1 MNETVLSVL
10 IFAALALAAIGAVKR
25 IGLWRQGRADATS
38 MSVGELIASL
48 AKVPRRYGVDLHHV
62 VARDRYMANT
72 HVATGGGF
80 VAAALLMVVVY
91 GFGID
96 SAWLGVLLL
105 LASGAMFA
113 GALFVRRRRLDPPA
127 RLSRG
132 PWMRLPK
139 SLLVFSASLFVMSL
153 SLVLPEGVGGMISG
167 GILGLVLVAGIA
179 WGLLEMIVG
188 MTGGGSRITGPT
200 KHAFAGALHL
210 AFHRRPAR
218 FSTRDSAGIRDSA
231 LLPLDLTNPEAPLGV
246 GKPSD
251 FNWRQLLGFDACVQC
266 GRCEAVCPAFAAG
279 QPLNPKKLIQDMVVG
294 MAGGSDAAYAGSP
307 YPGDEPRRAP
317 GQHGGGPQQTIVGAS
332 PHARPAAQ
340 AVDSDSQTVASGPIQ
355 MKAAPGAAGEATD
368 GDKLIH
374 EFKVLVE
381 PETLWACTTCRAC
394 VEECP
399 MMIEHVDAI
408 VDMRRHMTL
417 EQGATP
423 GKGVEV
429 LDNLIATDNPGGF
442 ALEARLHWAADL
454 DLPRIA
460 ELQAAR
466 EAARDPRPVE
476 ALLWLGDGAFDMRN
490 QRTLRAFVQV
500 LRAARVD
507 FAILGAE
514 ERDSGDVARRLG
526 DEATFQSLATR
537 NIATLSKYRFARI
550 ITCDPHS
557 FHVLGREYAA
567 FGGDYLVNHHTSYMN
582 ELLAAGRLSLDAT
595 RLATLGAVTW
605 HDPCYLGRYNGEFE
619 APRSLLAALGLEVR
633 EMQRSGFRSRCCG
646 GGGGAP
652 VTDIPGKQR
661 IPDMRMGDVRE
672 TGAEV
677 VAVGCPQ
684 CTAMLEG
691 VVAPAGEAEPQV
703 LDLAELMAR
712 ALVLE
717 ASTQGLATSTTQP
730 TDAEVAA

>member
-25 IGLWRQGRADATS
+25 IGMWRQGRADAAP

-48 AKVPRRYGVDLHHV
+48 AKIPRRYGVDLHHV

-80 VAAALLMVVVY
+80 VAAALLMVVIY

-96 SAWLGVLLL
+96 SAWLGGLLL
-105 LASGAMFA
+105 LASGVMFGGAM
-113 GALFVRRRRLDPPA
+113 FVRRRRLDPPA

-153 SLVLPEGVGGMISG
+153 SLVLSEGVGRMISG
-167 GILGLVLVAGIA
+167 GIVGLVLIAGIA
-179 WGLLEMIVG
+179 WGLLEMVVG
-188 MTGGGSRITGPT
+188 MTGGGSRITGPM
-200 KHAFAGALHL
+200 KHAFAGSLHL
-210 AFHRRPAR
+210 AFHRRPQR
-218 FSTRDSAGIRDSA
+218 FSTREGAGIRDTA
-231 LLPLDLTNPEAPLGV
+231 LLPLDLTNPKAPLGV
-246 GKPSD
+246 GKPAD

-294 MAGGSDAAYAGSP
+294 MAGGSDAGYAGSL
-307 YPGDEPRRAP
+307 YPGDEPIRAT
-317 GQHGGGPQQTIVGAS
+317 GQHGGGPQQDIVGAS
-332 PHARPAAQ
+332 PYARPVEQTRSTGQAA
-340 AVDSDSQTVASGPIQ
+340 ATGPIQ
-355 MKAAPGAAGEATD
+355 VQAD
-368 GDKLIH
+368 RLNH

-429 LDNLIATDNPGGF
+429 LSNLIATDNPGGF

-454 DLPRIA
+454 DLPRVGA
-460 ELQAAR
+460 VQAAR
-466 EAARDPRPVE
+466 EATRDPRPVE

-500 LRAARVD
+500 LRAAGVD

-526 DEATFQSLATR
+526 DEATFQSLAKR
-537 NIATLSKYRFARI
+537 NIETLSRYRFARI

-557 FHVLGREYAA
+557 FHVLGREYSA
-567 FGGDYLVNHHTSYMN
+567 FGGDYLVSHHTSYMN
-582 ELLAAGRLSLDAT
+582 ELLAAGRLSLDGDK
-595 RLATLGAVTW
+595 LANLGAVTW

-619 APRSLLAALGLEVR
+619 APRTLLAALGLEVR
-633 EMQRSGFRSRCCG
+633 EMERSGSRSRCCG

-691 VVAPAGEAEPQV
+691 VVAPSGEAEPLV

-712 ALVLE
+712 ALVVADNK
-717 ASTQGLATSTTQP
+717 ASIKAQP
-730 TDAEVAA
+730 DVEVVA